1 MKKKLL
7 ALILTGT
14 MLLSFGACTNEAST
28 AEQTETNAE
37 STSKEIP
44 AENSDE
50 AKAADTS
57 SEQKESE
64 ESLIRSTAYGDV
76 KGINNENCLVWYGI
90 PYAKAPVGELRW
102 KEPADPDPWDSVM
115 NCENPSEGF
124 IQSATDYST
133 GENVISGTED
143 SLNLDIYTTQGAD
156 KLPVLVYLHGGNNQ
170 TGTSLEIPGT
180 EIAANESCVYVSVNY
195 RLGLLGFNCLP
206 ALQTEEGSTG
216 NYSLQ
221 DIAKSLDWVKQNISN
236 FGGDPDNITVS
247 GFSAGGRDVMAML
260 ISPLFEGKFQKAIA
274 FSGGMTTADEETSK
288 EQIAA
293 AIAPLAVEDGKAE
306 NEEAAIKWL
315 LTDALEVSDYLYGID
330 SERICTLMAN
340 AGIRM
345 SVFPHLYTDGVAI
358 PKEGFAT
365 AKYNSVPL
373 LMLTGTT
380 EFSLFSAFDG
390 YFFSD
395 SITALAEEEQQAAK
409 DFAIIYGSDMYRIFN
424 AQCSAQTMYEN
435 YDSDMY
441 LCQVEYGSKDSLTQI
456 PTMGSFHGVFVPMLT
471 SEHGYASFGDFS
483 TEGYKDMAQQFNKY
497 LKNFLSTGNP
507 NGEALTEW
515 SVWTP
520 ENTKSLVLDADASKA
535 VVEMKDVSTTYEDI
549 ISQMDAEQ
557 TVAPEIKE
565 GIIKNVLNGRWFSE
579 ALDKHYGNVK

>member
-7 ALILTGT
+7 ALILTGA

-28 AEQTETNAE
+28 VEQTETNAE
-37 STSKEIP
+37 STAKEIP
-44 AENSDE
+44 AQDSDE
-50 AKAADTS
+50 AQAADTS
-57 SEQKESE
+57 NEQEERE
-64 ESLIRSTAYGDV
+64 ESLTRSTAYGDV
-76 KGINNENCLVWYGI
+76 KGIENESCLVWYGI

-102 KEPADPDPWDSVM
+102 KAPADPEPWDSVM

-143 SLNLDIYTTQGAD
+143 SLNLDIYTTQEAD

-180 EIAANESCVYVSVNY
+180 EIAADENCVYVSVNY

-236 FGGDPDNITVS
+236 FGGNPDNITVS

-288 EQIAA
+288 EKIAA
-293 AIAPLAVEDGKAE
+293 SIAPLAVEDGKAE
-306 NEEAAIKWL
+306 NEETAAQWL
-315 LTDALEVSDYLYGID
+315 LTSEPEVKDYLYSID
-330 SERICTLMAN
+330 GERICTLMAN

-358 PKEGFAT
+358 PEEGFAT

-395 SITALAEEEQQAAK
+395 SITALTEEEQQAAK

-435 YDSDMY
+435 YNSDIY

-520 ENTKSLVLDADASKA
+520 ENTKSLVLDADDSKA

-549 ISQMDAEQ
+549 ISQMDADQ
-557 TVAPEIKE
+557 TVASEIKA

>member
-7 ALILTGT
+7 PLILTSAV
-14 MLLSFGACTNEAST
+14 LLSFAACTNEDSTTEQPENNVENT
-28 AEQTETNAE
+28 AE
-37 STSKEIP
+37 EIP
-44 AENSDE
+44 AETNE
-50 AKAADTS
+50 EKAADTS
-57 SEQKESE
+57 SDQE

-76 KGINNENCLVWYGI
+76 KGIANESCLVWYGI

-102 KEPADPDPWDSVM
+102 KEPAEPDPWDSVL
-115 NCENPSEGF
+115 NCENPSDGF

-143 SLNLDIYTTQGAD
+143 SLNLDIYATQGAD

-180 EIAANESCVYVSVNY
+180 EIVADEGCVYVSVNY

-206 ALQTEEGSTG
+206 ALQTEENSTG
-216 NYSLQ
+216 NYSLL

-293 AIAPLAVEDGKAE
+293 AIAPLAIEDGKAD

-315 LTDALEVSDYLYGID
+315 LTDALEVRDYLYSID
-330 SERICTLMAN
+330 GERICTLMAN

-345 SVFPHLYTDGVAI
+345 SVFPHLYTDGVVI
-358 PKEGFAT
+358 PEEGFAT
-365 AKYNSVPL
+365 TKYNSVPL
-373 LMLTGTT
+373 LMLTGAT

-395 SITALAEEEQQAAK
+395 SITALTEEEQQAAK

-424 AQCSAQTMYEN
+424 AQYSAQTMYEN

-507 NGEALTEW
+507 NGESLTEW

-520 ENTKSLVLDADASKA
+520 QNTKSLVLDADASKS

-549 ISQMDAEQ
+549 IAKMDADQ
-557 TVAPEIKE
+557 TVSNEIKAE
-565 GIIKNVLNGRWFSE
+565 IIKNVLNGRWFSDT
-579 ALDKHYGNVK
+579 LDKHYGNVK